1 MKAKTSAHQK
11 ARSDRELEL
20 LLRRA
25 SEYLG
30 MRRRRVLK
38 KVSPVQRRPASA
50 A

>member
-1 MKAKTSAHQK
+1 MKAKIPAHEK

-30 MRRRRVLK
+30 MHRHRALK